1 MYPYHNK
8 IKQRIAN
15 GELVDV
21 QECYDYKRIG
31 QCKLLIFS
39 SPPFTRPIRPSR
51 YEEYDDILHKALSS
65 VK

>member
-1 MYPYHNK
+1 MYPYHNI

-21 QECYDYKRIG
+21 QECDNYKKIG
-31 QCKLLIFS
+31 PCKLLIFS

-51 YEEYDDILHKALSS
+51 YEEYDGILHKALSS